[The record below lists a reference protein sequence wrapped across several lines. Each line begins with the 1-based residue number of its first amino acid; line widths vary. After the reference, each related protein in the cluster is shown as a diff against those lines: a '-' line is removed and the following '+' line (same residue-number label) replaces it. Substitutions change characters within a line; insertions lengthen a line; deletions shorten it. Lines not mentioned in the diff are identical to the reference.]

1 MGTGVTTL
9 AAFLDSRRGGGLLDD
24 AERLAPADLET
35 WVRDHPRGILGSH
48 RDPAQIHG
56 PVAARCV
63 PFRLQPLGEDPDSVA
78 RCLAAMAAEAGIPE
92 ALPPA
97 LAALPCPGNLLGL
110 RNRLVRWRL
119 LGQLPDPPEGS
130 AGTPALPL
138 ASEDLAANLHV
149 LERVLLHRALRR
161 SYGNR
166 VEAAKRLGVSR
177 RQLYLLIGRH
187 GDPVRG
193 EPPSNAGP
201 KRLNRSHAQSCAI
214 FQDRPE

>member
-1 MGTGVTTL
+1 
-9 AAFLDSRRGGGLLDD
+9 
-24 AERLAPADLET
+24 
-35 WVRDHPRGILGSH
+35 
-48 RDPAQIHG
+48 
-56 PVAARCV
+56 VAAGCLL
-63 PFRLQPLGEDPDSVA
+63 FRLQPLEEAPDCVA
-78 RCLAAMAAEAGIPE
+78 GCLAAMAAEEGIQE

-119 LGQLPDPPEGS
+119 LGQLPDPPERS
-130 AGTPALPL
+130 AGAPTLPL
-138 ASEDLAANLHV
+138 ATEDLAANLHV

-201 KRLNRSHAQSCAI
+201 KRLNRPRAQYSRI
-214 FQDRPE
+214 TPDDR